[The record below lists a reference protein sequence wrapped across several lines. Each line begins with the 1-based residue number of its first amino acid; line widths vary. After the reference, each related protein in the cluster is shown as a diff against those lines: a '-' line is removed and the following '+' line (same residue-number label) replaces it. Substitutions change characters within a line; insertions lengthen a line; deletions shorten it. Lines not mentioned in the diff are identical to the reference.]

1 MEMQTNIIIDKS
13 MKYNV
18 LLLGSGGREH
28 ALAWK
33 ISQSPLLG
41 NFYALP
47 GNPGINAVAEG
58 IEGSAGDFRLVARTV
73 VEKDI
78 DLVVCGPE
86 DPLVN
91 GLKDFLMASA
101 EVVRKPLFVGP
112 AKNGAILEGSKD
124 FAKDFMSRHGIPTA
138 SYRSFSSSEK
148 EEAVKFLR
156 GLKPPYVVKADGL
169 AAGKG
174 VIISSDIEDAEN
186 ALEDIFGGR
195 FGAAGSRVVIEE
207 YLDGVEVSFFVL
219 TDGHNYL
226 MLPEA
231 KDYKRIW
238 DGDKGP
244 NTGGMGSVSPVPFC
258 DPDFVEKVRTRI
270 IGPTV
275 KGIESDG
282 MDYRGF
288 IFFGLMN
295 CGGDPYV
302 IEYNV
307 RMGDPETESVML
319 RIESDLLAHM
329 VAAAKGNLAEEKIIV
344 SDRSALTCIVV
355 SGGYPGKYAKGFP
368 ICGMQELEGL
378 TVFNAGTSIADGHLV
393 TSGGRVLAV
402 AATGSSLSE
411 ARDEVYSRI
420 DKVSFEGAFHR
431 SDIGMDMINW
441 KNR

>member
-1 MEMQTNIIIDKS
+1 

-33 ISQSPLLG
+33 IAQSPLLG

-47 GNPGINAVAEG
+47 GNPGINSLATG
-58 IEGSAGDFRLVARTV
+58 IEGSVEDFGLISRTV
-73 VEKDI
+73 AEKNI
-78 DLVVCGPE
+78 DMVVCGPE
-86 DPLVN
+86 DPLVG
-91 GLKDFLMASA
+91 GLREYLMSSEKIAG
-101 EVVRKPLFVGP
+101 KLLFVGP
-112 AKNGAILEGSKD
+112 GKDGAVLEGSKD
-124 FAKDFMSRHGIPTA
+124 FAKEFMQRHGIPTA
-138 SYRSFSSSEK
+138 SYRSFSSDEK
-148 EEAVKFLR
+148 DEALKFLR

-174 VIISSDIEDAEN
+174 VIISTDLAE
-186 ALEDIFGGR
+186 AEESLESIFGGR
-195 FGAAGSRVVIEE
+195 FGSAGSKVVIEE
-207 YLDGVEVSFFVL
+207 YLDGVEVSFFIL

-258 DPDFVEKVRTRI
+258 DRNFMEKVRDRI
-270 IGPTV
+270 IVPTV
-275 KGIESDG
+275 KGLESDG
-282 MDYRGF
+282 TDYRGF

-329 VAAAKGNLAEEKIIV
+329 AAAAKGDLSGEKLVI
-344 SDRSALTCIVV
+344 SDKAAFTCIIV
-355 SGGYPGKYAKGFP
+355 SGGYPGKYAKGCR
-368 ICGMQELEGL
+368 IYGLQDLKGL
-378 TVFNAGTSIADGHLV
+378 TVFNAGTRIADGHLE
-393 TSGGRVLAV
+393 TSGGRVLALSC
-402 AATGSSLSE
+402 TGDTLQE
-411 ARDEVYSRI
+411 ARDAVYSQI
-420 DKVSFEGAFHR
+420 DKVSFDGAFHR
-431 SDIGMDMINW
+431 SDIGSDMIGW
-441 KNR
+441 KKQ